1 MDQKLYTNH
10 LEILK
15 DELIMALGCTEPI
28 AIAYAAAKARKLLGQ
43 MPEKCVVSC
52 SGNIVKNVMGV
63 TVPNSGGLKGIDVA
77 AVLGIVGGDPDM
89 DLAVLESVT
98 KEDQEKTKE
107 LLNQKFCTDLSANR
121 LSYRLHK

>member
-63 TVPNSGGLKGIDVA
+63 TVPNSGGLK
-77 AVLGIVGGDPDM
+77 
-89 DLAVLESVT
+89 ESMWQQYWESWAEIQIWIWQCLRV
-98 KEDQEKTKE
+98 
-107 LLNQKFCTDLSANR
+107 
-121 LSYRLHK
+121 

>member
-43 MPEKCVVSC
+43 MPES
-52 SGNIVKNVMGV
+52 S
-63 TVPNSGGLKGIDVA
+63 
-77 AVLGIVGGDPDM
+77 VLQR
-89 DLAVLESVT
+89 
-98 KEDQEKTKE
+98 K
-107 LLNQKFCTDLSANR
+107 
-121 LSYRLHK
+121 YR